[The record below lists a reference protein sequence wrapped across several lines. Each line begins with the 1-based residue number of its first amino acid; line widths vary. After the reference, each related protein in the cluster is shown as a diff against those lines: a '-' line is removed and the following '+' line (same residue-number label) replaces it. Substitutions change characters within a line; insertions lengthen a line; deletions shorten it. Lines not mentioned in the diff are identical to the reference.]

1 MGKVKKQKRAK
12 VERIRLMKT
21 VNATSWIYWSI
32 LNCIIMFFMYW
43 KAKSSEQ
50 ENLDLKKKEREND
63 L

>member
-1 MGKVKKQKRAK
+1 MGKVKKQKKAK